1 MEQFP
6 APHATG
12 TELQVP
18 KLLYHY
24 TSARGLLGMLGHGEL
39 WATHCAFLN
48 DSQEYLFV
56 FDLAAQALGVRD
68 PRRLGTHRK
77 LDSLRKHSPIYEQIA
92 AAIDARL
99 NKGAP
104 NIFAASFTPH
114 GNDLSLWRGYT
125 RPGDAYSIAFDTAT
139 LTEKAHQDG
148 WSLAPV
154 TYGTDVAD
162 WVNGLIDSLVRR
174 AGANKDSADDQAQ
187 LLASRWI
194 DHLTKHAPLMKHGS
208 FMAEQEWRLVR
219 EERDGT
225 HAVWEFREGTSS
237 LIPYVKFRF
246 AIDRMDSAAVHA
258 ICGPTS
264 DQSLATKALGLF
276 ASSRLNTVSHGVSPG
291 DGSYRAW

>member
-1 MEQFP
+1 MEHFP
-6 APHATG
+6 APRATG
-12 TELQVP
+12 TKLQVP
-18 KLLYHY
+18 EVLYHY
-24 TSARGLLGMLGHGEL
+24 TSAGGLLGMLGHGEL

-68 PRRLGTHRK
+68 PRRLGNHRK
-77 LDSLRKHSPIYEQIA
+77 LDSLRQHSTIYEQIA

-99 NKGAP
+99 NMGAP

-125 RPGDAYSIAFDTAT
+125 KPGDAYSLGFRTAT
-139 LTEKAHQDG
+139 LAEKAQQDG

-154 TYGTDVAD
+154 TYGTDVAN
-162 WVNGLIDSLVRR
+162 WVYRLIDSLLHR
-174 AGANKDSADDQAQ
+174 AGRGEDSEDDQAQ
-187 LLASRWI
+187 LLASQWV
-194 DHLTKHAPLMKHGS
+194 DHLAKHAPLMKHGS
-208 FMAEQEWRLVR
+208 FVGEHEWRLVR

-225 HAVWEFREGTSS
+225 HAAWEFREGASS
-237 LIPYVKFRF
+237 LIPYIKFRF

-258 ICGPTS
+258 ICGPTP
-264 DQSLATKALGLF
+264 DQSLATKALSLF